1 MFVDTHDAIAVG
13 GFTSLFLLILVAI
26 ISTILYSLGMG
37 PLPWL
42 KYLVVVLISIFTTLV
57 VLSEVLKD

>member
-1 MFVDTHDAIAVG
+1 MRVNVHDAIALG

-42 KYLVVVLISIFTTLV
+42 KYLVIVLISIFATLV